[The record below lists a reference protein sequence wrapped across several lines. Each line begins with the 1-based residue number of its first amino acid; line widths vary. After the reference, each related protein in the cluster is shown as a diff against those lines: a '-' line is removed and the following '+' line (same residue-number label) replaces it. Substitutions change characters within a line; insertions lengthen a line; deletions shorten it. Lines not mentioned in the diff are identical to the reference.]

1 MKKFFTTLVML
12 AAMVGMNAQ
21 DNVWI
26 LGQVGDQQWDP
37 SVGTQMEYVGDATY
51 EYEGHFNAS
60 SYFSFTMMLGET
72 SSDWDLI
79 RPYRFG
85 ATFNDFSIEDLLG
98 EPIACGEFDV
108 SADNAFLITKAA
120 DYKITLIMEED
131 NRLVMFERL
140 SEPDPVEPPTPGGI
154 FILGAVNGNSWEPSV
169 GVKMDSIAN
178 NTFVAN
184 VSIVDSVANFSFT
197 HALATTIGDWASI
210 TEYRFAAIE
219 GQSEVVLGEAMP
231 LSDDGVSEPSFS
243 LVEGYYTITLD
254 MNARTMTVVAAEKE
268 DAMYIIGNEP
278 FGNWDPANPMKMVKV
293 GGEQSSLY
301 TADATINGDVW
312 FIFSDDF
319 GSWDAVN
326 ARRFGPES
334 TEEDQVINPDE
345 EVTTQ
350 LSTGG
355 KSYKITGNGD
365 YVIFFDKANLTFKF
379 ASKNAGKLGD
389 LNGDGAVDVD
399 DMNMIIN
406 IMLGKAEKTAEA
418 DLNNDGAVD
427 VDDMNTII
435 NIMLGKD

>member
-1 MKKFFTTLVML
+1 MKKVITTLLML

-21 DNVWI
+21 ENVWI
-26 LGQVGDQQWDP
+26 LGNVGDQQWDP

-72 SSDWDLI
+72 SNDGDLI

-85 ATFNDFSIEDLLG
+85 AEYNDFKVEGLLG
-98 EPIACGEFDV
+98 EPIACGELDV
-108 SADNAFLITKAA
+108 SADNAFLITLAA

-131 NRLVMFERL
+131 SRLVMIERL
-140 SEPDPVEPPTPGGI
+140 NEPDPVEPPTPGGI
-154 FILGAVNGNSWEPSV
+154 FILGEVNGNSWEPSV
-169 GVKMDSIAN
+169 GVKMDSIAD

-184 VSIVDSVANFSFT
+184 VTIADSVASFSFT

-210 TEYRFAAIE
+210 SDYRFAALE
-219 GQSEVVLGEAMP
+219 GQNEVVLGEAMP

-293 GGEQSSLY
+293 GGEDSSLY
-301 TADATINGDVW
+301 TAEATINGDVW
-312 FIFSDDF
+312 FIFSDEF
-319 GSWDAVN
+319 GSWGAVN

-334 TEEDQVINPDE
+334 AEEDQVINPDE

-350 LSTGG
+350 LSTSN
-355 KSYKITGNGD
+355 KSYKLTGNGD

-379 ASKNAGKLGD
+379 ASKNPGVIGD
-389 LNGDGAVDVD
+389 VDGSGVVDVD
-399 DMNMIIN
+399 DLNIVINIMLNKTDKVDAADLNNDGNVDVEDMNMVIN
-406 IMLGKAEKTAEA
+406 IMLGKA
-418 DLNNDGAVD
+418 
-427 VDDMNTII
+427 
-435 NIMLGKD
+435 